1 MGRQRATASLCP
13 GLSPTHLMAP
23 RTLASLAHSLAVAPD
38 LGGAIGVLGEAL
50 AELDRGAY
58 LAYFRY
64 DGRRELL
71 TDRLSPTTAGS
82 SRPTQLEVAFD
93 QLPIGVRQGIAA
105 GSTFV
110 DVTERAADFARLLG
124 LPPVENATLSIRGLR
139 FDGALGGVLTVVE
152 PKKFFGG
159 RTIEK
164 FLPNAALF
172 DLAFTR
178 FAEMDA
184 RREAVVTLES
194 VTQRIHGEYDRRLGE
209 LEQKMSSQAQ
219 VLNDGADRARVVQ
232 LERETSRIQED
243 ARRFQRRAESLQKQL
258 EAALGQTEQA
268 HIELHR
274 RNEELRDRERTVYLI
289 DRVLSM
295 DASAPDPRR
304 LADELLTLVG
314 EDMQAQRVSLMM
326 RAPEPGM
333 LYLAAARGV
342 ARDVRDGYRVAIG
355 SGVAGKVAA
364 SRQVILVTDATQAS
378 QHPLLKDEYFTS
390 GSFICFPLVYREDL
404 VGVVNVA
411 NRNQQGVFTEADVDR
426 VRLLGLVIALVA
438 TQAQLTERLLPALTP
453 T

>member
-1 MGRQRATASLCP
+1 
-13 GLSPTHLMAP
+13 MAP

-38 LGGAIGVLGEAL
+38 LAGAIGVLGEAL
-50 AELDRGAY
+50 AELDRGAH
-58 LAYFRY
+58 LAFFRY

-71 TDRLSPTTAGS
+71 TDRLSPTSDGS
-82 SRPTQLEVAFD
+82 ARRTQLEVAFD
-93 QLPIGVRQGIAA
+93 QLPVSVRSGVQA

-110 DVTERAADFARLLG
+110 DVNERAADFARLLG
-124 LPPVENATLSIRGLR
+124 LPPVENATLSVRGLR

-178 FAEMDA
+178 FAEAEA

-194 VTQRIHGEYDRRLGE
+194 VTQRIHGEYDRKLGE
-209 LEQKMSSQAQ
+209 LASKMASQAPQ
-219 VLNDGADRARVVQ
+219 QDGADRARIVE
-232 LERETSRIQED
+232 LERESSRIEED

-258 EAALGQTEQA
+258 ESALGQTEQA

-274 RNEELRDRERTVYLI
+274 RHEELRDRERTVYLI

-390 GSFICFPLVYREDL
+390 GSFICFPLVYRQDL

-411 NRNQQGVFTEADVDR
+411 NRNQQGVFTEADMDR
-426 VRLLGLVIALVA
+426 VRLLGLIIALVA
-438 TQAQLTERLLPALTP
+438 TQAGLAERLLPELSVS
-453 T
+453 

>member
-1 MGRQRATASLCP
+1 
-13 GLSPTHLMAP
+13 MAP

-38 LGGAIGVLGEAL
+38 LAGAVGVLGEAL

-71 TDRLSPTTAGS
+71 LDRLSPTTDGS

-93 QLPIGVRQGIAA
+93 QLPIRVRQGIAS

-110 DVTERAADFARLLG
+110 DVIERAADFSRMLG

-139 FDGALGGVLTVVE
+139 FDGTLGAVLTVVE

-164 FLPNAALF
+164 FLPSAALF
-172 DLAFTR
+172 DLAFAR
-178 FAEMDA
+178 FAELDA

-194 VTQRIHGEYDRRLGE
+194 VTQRIHGEYDRKLGE
-209 LEQKMSSQAQ
+209 LEKTMSSQAQ
-219 VLNDGADRARVVQ
+219 VLSDGADRARVVQ
-232 LERETSRIQED
+232 LERETSRIHED
-243 ARRFQRRAESLQKQL
+243 ARRYQRRAENLQQQL

-274 RNEELRDRERTVYLI
+274 RSEELRDRERTVYLI
-289 DRVLSM
+289 DRLLSL

-326 RAPEPGM
+326 CAPEPGM
-333 LYLAAARGV
+333 LYLAGARGV
-342 ARDVRDGYRVAIG
+342 ERDVRDGYRVAIG
-355 SGVAGKVAA
+355 NGVAGKVAA

-390 GSFICFPLVYREDL
+390 GSFICFPLVYRDNL
-404 VGVVNVA
+404 IGVVNVA

-426 VRLLGLVIALVA
+426 VRLLGLIIAIVA
-438 TQAQLTERLLPALTP
+438 TQAQLSERLLAPATSA
-453 T
+453 

>member
-1 MGRQRATASLCP
+1 
-13 GLSPTHLMAP
+13 MAP

-64 DGRRELL
+64 DGRRDLL
-71 TDRLSPTTAGS
+71 TDRLSPTSVGS
-82 SRPTQLEVAFD
+82 ARPTRLEVAFD
-93 QLPIGVRQGIAA
+93 QLPISVRQGIAA

-172 DLAFTR
+172 DLAFAR

-194 VTQRIHGEYDRRLGE
+194 VTQRIHGEYDRKLGE
-209 LEQKMSSQAQ
+209 LEQKFSAAATVQDNAE
-219 VLNDGADRARVVQ
+219 DRARIMQ
-232 LERETSRIQED
+232 LEREASRVEEE
-243 ARRFQRRAESLQKQL
+243 ARRFQRKTESLQKQL
-258 EAALGQTEQA
+258 EAALGQSEQA

-274 RNEELRDRERTVYLI
+274 RNEELRDRERTVHLI

-295 DASAPDPRR
+295 DASNPDPRQ
-304 LADELLTLVG
+304 LADELLALVG

-378 QHPLLKDEYFTS
+378 RHPLLKDEYFTS
-390 GSFICFPLVYREDL
+390 GSFIAFPLVYRDEL
-404 VGVVNVA
+404 VGVVNIA
-411 NRNQQGVFTEADVDR
+411 NRNQQGVFTEADIDR
-426 VRLLGLVIALVA
+426 VRLLSLIIALVA
-438 TQAQLTERLLPALTP
+438 TQAGLAERLLPELSAT
-453 T
+453 

>member
-1 MGRQRATASLCP
+1 
-13 GLSPTHLMAP
+13 MAP
-23 RTLASLAHSLAVAPD
+23 RTLASLAHSLAVAPN

-50 AELDRGAY
+50 AELDRGAH

-71 TDRLSPTTAGS
+71 TDRLSPTSVGAA
-82 SRPTQLEVAFD
+82 RPTQLEVAFD
-93 QLPIGVRQGIAA
+93 QLPVPVRQGIAA
-105 GSTFV
+105 GASFI
-110 DVTERAADFARLLG
+110 DVVERAADFARLLG
-124 LPPVENATLSIRGLR
+124 LPPVENATLAIRGLR
-139 FDGALGGVLTVVE
+139 FDGALGGVLTLVE

-159 RTIEK
+159 RTVEK
-164 FLPNAALF
+164 FAPTAALF
-172 DLAFTR
+172 DLAFAR
-178 FAEMDA
+178 FAEAEA

-209 LEQKMSSQAQ
+209 LEAAMSSQQ
-219 VLNDGADRARVVQ
+219 VQAVTDGADRARIVQ
-232 LERETSRIQED
+232 LERETSRIEED

-258 EAALGQTEQA
+258 ESALGQTEQA

-274 RNEELRDRERTVYLI
+274 RNEELRERERTVYLI

-295 DASAPDPRR
+295 DASAPDPRQ
-304 LADELLTLVG
+304 LAEELLTLVG

-342 ARDVRDGYRVAIG
+342 ARDVSDGYRVAIG

-404 VGVVNVA
+404 IGVVNVA

-426 VRLLGLVIALVA
+426 VRLLGLIIALVA
-438 TQAQLTERLLPALTP
+438 TQAQLSDRLLPELSAT
-453 T
+453 